1 MRPIIPRLFAA
12 GFVCCALPAIA
23 AADPLTPISFRQV
36 ISVAKEYAAD
46 RTLVF
51 YCLRKQAEMV
61 PFFYLIL
68 HSETQDALVKLREA
82 GGTPEQNAELVRT
95 ILANT
100 RFSAADAND
109 PALEAE
115 CKTKD
120 VEKNY
125 YTFTGRISFP
135 LAMREPVKSL
145 GR

>member
-1 MRPIIPRLFAA
+1 MPRLIAA
-12 GFVCCALPAIA
+12 VLACCGLPAIA

-36 ISVAKEYAAD
+36 IAVAKEYAAD

-51 YCLRKQAEMV
+51 YCLRKQADMA
-61 PFFYLIL
+61 PFFYFIL
-68 HSETQDALVKLREA
+68 HSETQDALVKLKDA
-82 GGTPEQNAELVRT
+82 GGTPAQNAELVRT
-95 ILANT
+95 VLANT
-100 RFSAADAND
+100 RFAAADAND
-109 PALEAE
+109 PALESE
-115 CKTKD
+115 CQAKD

>member
-1 MRPIIPRLFAA
+1 MRPILPRLIA
-12 GFVCCALPAIA
+12 GLACWALPTVA
-23 AADPLTPISFRQV
+23 AAEPLTPVSFRQV
-36 ISVAKEYAAD
+36 IEVAREYAAD

-61 PFFYLIL
+61 PFFYFIL
-68 HSETQDALVKLREA
+68 HSETQDALVKLKDA
-82 GGTPEQNAELVRT
+82 GGTPAQNAELVRT
-95 ILANT
+95 VLANT
-100 RFSAADAND
+100 RFAAADAND
-109 PALEAE
+109 PALESE
-115 CKTKD
+115 CKAKD

>member
-1 MRPIIPRLFAA
+1 MRPIIPRLLAIGFA
-12 GFVCCALPAIA
+12 CCAPAIA

-36 ISVAKEYAAD
+36 IAVAKEYAAD

-61 PFFYLIL
+61 PFFYFIL
-68 HSETQDALVKLREA
+68 HSETQDALVKLKEA

-115 CKTKD
+115 CKAKD

-135 LAMREPVKSL
+135 LAMREPVKSI

>member
-1 MRPIIPRLFAA
+1 MRPILPSFLA
-12 GFVCCALPAIA
+12 GVACCALPTIA
-23 AADPLTPISFRQV
+23 AADPLTPVSFRQV
-36 ISVAKEYAAD
+36 IEAAKQYAAD

-51 YCLRKQAEMV
+51 YCLRKQTEMV
-61 PFFYLIL
+61 PFFYYIL
-68 HSETQDALVKLREA
+68 HSETHDALVRLKGA

-100 RFSAADAND
+100 RFSAADASD
-109 PALEAE
+109 PALDAE
-115 CKTKD
+115 CKAKD